1 MSLSVNTFNFQQ
13 MFNDSK
19 GRTSLTKLIAFGA
32 GVIGVGVFASCAIIM
47 YVLVVVEA
55 KTDVT
60 SILNSVLMQSVA
72 MTTLSLG
79 SLTARRFTQ
88 DKEIDN
94 A

>member
-1 MSLSVNTFNFQQ
+1 MSLDINRFSFKQ

-19 GRTSLTKLIAFGA
+19 GKTSLTKLIAFGA
-32 GVIGVGVFASCAIIM
+32 GAVGVSVFASCAVIM

-60 SILNSVLMQSVA
+60 TILNSVLMQSVA

-79 SLTARRFTQ
+79 ALTARRFTN
-88 DKEIDN
+88 DKPIDN